1 MAAVSKDDE
10 DRDYRRRKRA
20 LREQIRLAGPDAID
34 VALTAKVATCA
45 TRSIEGSACPTH
57 KIAHYIATLAMTD
70 AAGHPDLGRD
80 VADLLATLSAR
91 DHPPVPLA
99 P

>member
-1 MAAVSKDDE
+1 
-10 DRDYRRRKRA
+10 
-20 LREQIRLAGPDAID
+20 
-34 VALTAKVATCA
+34 
-45 TRSIEGSACPTH
+45 
-57 KIAHYIATLAMTD
+57 MTD

-80 VADLLATLSAR
+80 VADLLATLDAR